1 MAAVVEYPGSA
12 QERWDEDSDLS
23 ECDAEC
29 DVAEPDV
36 AEPDVADPDV
46 AEEPDAEELD
56 DAGELDSDEELGDDE
71 ARRYYDEPDGD
82 EEEPEPVEPVDQ
94 NAVEPPAPTPQN
106 PTRKATWADLA
117 ADEKDEIRRRVFDFG
132 AMYEASAE
140 PDPDRVGV
148 PDPVVIRKDHWRL
161 DENALAL
168 CNVTKSNDK
177 WCRRLIDVVCERE
190 RAYWQ
195 AQQPAVDF
203 NHVIAA
209 IQKRDGVIVDE
220 VIGEVRPVSSHPCD
234 WGAIELPLGSAVE
247 HIVRARWWY
256 PRYANPNRRAFGN
269 SSDLALAVRIVAMAQ
284 LLTVWQD
291 QYKTWPQMM
300 QLGEWS
306 KFNAIGQALGWGD
319 LPLSTTFRPA
329 AMYFTRV
336 VPFEGAPFDPTPI
349 GQTVHDPLD
358 TSHIAP
364 KRYLK
369 VAKRIIY
376 YYGRPDLW
384 NTAGLRTFEEAFV
397 GREVVWGY
405 RPLAI
410 DAKNYIDAVLPKL
423 LHNGDVDAS
432 FVSPNWPMGLYD
444 TTAVRDMELA
454 FENNKLFRHYIGD
467 WNMQNVHTLDKMF
480 RSSDFDGPIHV
491 WKMPLLTST
500 EGMFASAK
508 SFNHPIDNWAK
519 HIMRTAV
526 VEDVERYLGFNA
538 EHMFQGATAFEQPVR
553 KFLRNILGRPGYP
566 ATTTRMFEGADL
578 FLVRAKRNPKKYLGK
593 GVDYIVD
600 PMSFTGFRK
609 LVLKPAND
617 ADDNDVEVLKD
628 IDDDEDIIDDD
639 DENDCCKKEYV

>member
-12 QERWDEDSDLS
+12 QERWDEDSDLGES
-23 ECDAEC
+23 DAESDAEC
-29 DVAEPDV
+29 DAEPDV
-36 AEPDVADPDV
+36 AEPDVT
-46 AEEPDAEELD
+46 EELDDADEPD

-71 ARRYYDEPDGD
+71 ARRYYDEPEGD
-82 EEEPEPVEPVDQ
+82 EPEPVEPVDQ

-177 WCRRLIDVVCERE
+177 WCKRLIDVVCERE

-195 AQQPAVDF
+195 AQQPTVNFD
-203 NHVIAA
+203 HVIAA

-256 PRYANPNRRAFGN
+256 PRYANPNRRAFRN
-269 SSDLALAVRIVAMAQ
+269 LSDLARAVRIVAMAQ

-306 KFNAIGQALGWGD
+306 KFNAISKAFGWGEM
-319 LPLSTTFRPA
+319 PLGTAFRPA
-329 AMYFTRV
+329 ATYFTRL
-336 VPFEGAPFDPTPI
+336 VPFENSPFP
-349 GQTVHDPLD
+349 
-358 TSHIAP
+358 TSHIASWQ
-364 KRYLK
+364 YLK
-369 VAKRIIY
+369 VAKKIIH

-405 RPLAI
+405 RPLAT
-410 DAKNYIDAVLPKL
+410 DAKNYIDALLPKL

-444 TTAVRDMELA
+444 TAAVRDMELA

-467 WNMQNVHTLDKMF
+467 WNMQDVHTLNKMF

-491 WKMPLLTST
+491 WRMPLLTST
-500 EGMFASAK
+500 EGMFLSAK

-526 VEDVERYLGFNA
+526 VEDVERYLPFDA

-566 ATTTRMFEGADL
+566 ATTTRMFEGADR

-609 LVLKPAND
+609 LVLRPAAD
-617 ADDNDVEVLKD
+617 ADRNDVEVLKD
-628 IDDDEDIIDDD
+628 IDDDEDIVDD
-639 DENDCCKKEYV
+639 DEDRHNDCCKRKYV